1 MRSFRALALAAA
13 LACAAPS
20 ALAQAPSPLAT
31 SPIAPPPVALPQPEG
46 TSQVAADHP
55 AGAYT
60 LDPAHASVI
69 WRVRHNSVGLF
80 TARFDRIAGA
90 LTFDP
95 QNPTASTITASVD
108 AASVS
113 TGVRNA
119 AGALAFDGEVARALG
134 AETTPQITFTSRRAE
149 RLDAAAGLIEGDLT
163 LNGVTRPVTL
173 QVTFHGGRFV
183 QIRQKHV
190 LGFAARGVIRRS
202 DFGVTRW
209 APFVG
214 DEVEILIDA
223 EFIKA

>member
-1 MRSFRALALAAA
+1 MRVLIAAAAA
-13 LACAAPS
+13 LACLGAAVSSPGV
-20 ALAQAPSPLAT
+20 AQT
-31 SPIAPPPVALPQPEG
+31 PPPLVAPGALPQPEG
-46 TSQVAADHP
+46 TSQAPADHP
-55 AGAYT
+55 AGAYA
-60 LDPAHASVI
+60 LDPAHASVL

-80 TARFDRIAGA
+80 TARFDRIAGT

-134 AETTPQITFTSRRAE
+134 AETTPQITFTSRRIE
-149 RLDAAAGLIEGDLT
+149 RLDATTGLIEGDLS

-173 QVTFHGGRFV
+173 QVSFHGGRFV